1 MRRAPALTD
10 SVGDAVTRMREQISP
25 IAMSPS
31 RVDRY
36 GILHL
41 LQIGIATV
49 RNP

>member
-10 SVGDAVTRMREQISP
+10 LVGDAVTRMREQISP

-31 RVDRY
+31 RVAA

-41 LQIGIATV
+41 LQTGIVTV